1 MRIKKGFTLSE
12 ILIVLMIIGFI
23 AALTVPSL
31 MKTINE
37 AQIKTAYKKAFNTI
51 SNLYAMEKIAGQTP
65 ITGEDQN
72 VLKLSYSMASNL
84 SIRGFA
90 DAGYTDIT
98 GTDHAFVNNLSYCAS
113 FTLPQGEQTIGE
125 PTKSDDG
132 DQSGG
137 CLKYSNTIGN
147 WIVTEDNLA
156 YSVIAGA
163 NFEGGVATR
172 CKSKNQINGAATPGA
187 GAALSCAI
195 IVVDTNGLNK
205 GPNALD
211 SQNVPGT
218 ALVEGTNMETLVG
231 DWYYIYVGIDG
242 VTPGSKVGTMEGRI
256 LSDLK

>member
-31 MKTINE
+31 MKSINE

-65 ITGEDQN
+65 ITGTDVN
-72 VLKLSYSMASNL
+72 VSKLTYSMANNL

-90 DAGYTDIT
+90 
-98 GTDHAFVNNLSYCAS
+98 NNATYATSGLDNEFTNDLVYCAE
-113 FTLPQGEQTIGE
+113 FTLTQGKLKVGE
-125 PTKSDDG
+125 GSD
-132 DQSGG
+132 
-137 CLKYSNTIGN
+137 CLDYSANKINN

-156 YSVIAGA
+156 YSVLSAQSGA
-163 NFEGGVATR
+163 TQGISGTR
-172 CKSKNQINGAATPGA
+172 CGSKAKINSEGSPLDAAKQT
-187 GAALSCAI
+187 CAI

-211 SQNVPGT
+211 SQNTTT
-218 ALVEGTNMETLVG
+218 ALASSSNMETLTG

-242 VTPGSKVGTMEGRI
+242 VTPGPKTATIEGRI